1 VASGL
6 IGEAILIIASVIV
19 AGSIAGIVLS
29 QIGVFESTITQTTE
43 SQQDKLLTKI
53 DIVYGSGTVAMSIP
67 EASIYVKNTGSN
79 PIVDNTN
86 LDVYF
91 GEIGSA
97 TRYAYQVAGGDD
109 TWEFVGGV
117 PTVWQQ
123 RETYQINV
131 TEADLSASTTYE
143 VQITTPNGISD
154 DFIFSISP

>member
-1 VASGL
+1 MASGL

-19 AGSIAGIVLS
+19 AGSIAGLVLS

-53 DIVYGSGTVAMSIP
+53 DIVYGSGTVGMSIP

-86 LDVYF
+86 LDVYL

-97 TRYAYQVAGGDD
+97 KRYSYQVAGGDD
-109 TWEFVGGV
+109 TWEFVAGA
-117 PTVWQQ
+117 PSVWQQ

-131 TEADLSASTTYE
+131 TESDLSTSTTYE

-154 DFIFSISP
+154 DFIFSLSP